1 MSTVARFIC
10 LKKIKTFRFS
20 PASAGMG
27 RTCSQP
33 LFIERVHPFL
43 LQLTVCNSAINV
55 VLPAKGDCDPKEEAV
70 PEQYVSFPSI
80 RLYLDLNSNINI
92 FQVREYHQG
101 RQACH

>member
-1 MSTVARFIC
+1 MQVWAA
-10 LKKIKTFRFS
+10 
-20 PASAGMG
+20 PAANLYSLIVCI
-27 RTCSQP
+27 RS
-33 LFIERVHPFL
+33 L

-55 VLPAKGDCDPKEEAV
+55 VLPAKGDSDPKEEAV

-80 RLYLDLNSNINI
+80 RLYLDLNSNLNI